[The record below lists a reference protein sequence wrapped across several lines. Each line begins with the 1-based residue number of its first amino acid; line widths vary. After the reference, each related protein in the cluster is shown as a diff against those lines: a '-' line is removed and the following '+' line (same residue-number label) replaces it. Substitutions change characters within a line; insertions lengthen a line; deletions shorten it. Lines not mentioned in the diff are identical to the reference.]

1 MNPLCN
7 IVAER
12 VALGEPLGDAAEHAA
27 SCPRCRR
34 VSALPTELSVVHH
47 ETDPGIGFAA
57 RMTAGAQ
64 KRIVV
69 RRRRRVAATL
79 AACMAATGLG
89 VVFMTRHHE
98 QPTVAVTEPQLH
110 DANQP
115 ATETQQPDH
124 DKPDPS
130 KVDEDVK
137 YLVSLARAGRNSR
150 VTARW
155 HDIEKPLAPYK
166 HLIKGIT
173 P

>member
-12 VALGEPLGDAAEHAA
+12 IALGEPLGDAAEHARTCA
-27 SCPRCRR
+27 RCRR
-34 VSALPTELSVVHH
+34 VTALPTELTAVHQ

-69 RRRRRVAATL
+69 RHRRRVAATL
-79 AACMAATGLG
+79 AACMAATGIG
-89 VVFMTRHHE
+89 VVLFTRHAE
-98 QPTVAVTEPQLH
+98 EPTVAVTTPH
-110 DANQP
+110 IDDANQP
-115 ATETQQPDH
+115 ATQTQKQE
-124 DKPDPS
+124 KPDQTP
-130 KVDEDVK
+130 VDEDVK
-137 YLVSLARAGRNSR
+137 FLVSVARTSR
-150 VTARW
+150 HSHASAHWRE
-155 HDIEKPLAPYK
+155 IEKPLAPYK

>member
-1 MNPLCN
+1 MSKMCD

-27 SCPRCRR
+27 TCARCRR
-34 VSALPTELSVVHH
+34 VSALPTELSAVHH
-47 ETDPGIGFAA
+47 DTDPGIGFAA

-69 RRRRRVAATL
+69 RHRRRVAATL
-79 AACMAATGLG
+79 AACVAATTLG
-89 VVFMTRHHE
+89 VVLFTRHQVE
-98 QPTVAVTEPQLH
+98 PTIATSDPHLE
-110 DANQP
+110 DAKP
-115 ATETQQPDH
+115 ATETPHENPPDQP
-124 DKPDPS
+124 

-137 YLVSLARAGRNSR
+137 FLVSIARAGHNSR
-150 VTARW
+150 VTAHWRE
-155 HDIEKPLAPYK
+155 IEKPLAPYK

>member
-12 VALGEPLGDAAEHAA
+12 IALGEPLGDAAEHAKTCA
-27 SCPRCRR
+27 RCRR
-34 VSALPTELSVVHH
+34 VTALPTELSAVHS

-69 RRRRRVAATL
+69 RHRRRVAATL

-89 VVFMTRHHE
+89 VVLFTRHNE
-98 QPTVAVTEPQLH
+98 EPTVAVTEPHLD
-110 DANQP
+110 DANKA
-115 ATETQQPDH
+115 ATETQHQE
-124 DKPDPS
+124 KPDQTP
-130 KVDEDVK
+130 VDKEAKD
-137 YLVSLARAGRNSR
+137 LLFLARA
-150 VTARW
+150 ARHSHSAHW
-155 HDIEKPLAPYK
+155 REIEKPLAPYK